1 MYVRMYVHMYMY
13 TYVHMYVCMYVVQ
26 LVSALLPCLSGDGLL
41 HRTATVYKTN
51 EPFWGEEY
59 TLHIPTEFQTMAV
72 YIYNV
77 DQIMG

>member
-1 MYVRMYVHMYMY
+1 MI
-13 TYVHMYVCMYVVQ
+13 
-26 LVSALLPCLSGDGLL
+26 SAAFTCLGMLLS

-59 TLHIPTEFQTMAV
+59 TLHIPTEFQTMSV

-77 DQIMG
+77 DQMMG

>member
-1 MYVRMYVHMYMY
+1 MHICMYVR
-13 TYVHMYVCMYVVQ
+13 TYVQYVLQ
-26 LVSALLPCLSGDGLL
+26 LVSALLPCLSGDVLL
-41 HRTATVYKTN
+41 HRTATVYKTD

-59 TLHIPTEFQTMAV
+59 TLHIPTEFQTMSV